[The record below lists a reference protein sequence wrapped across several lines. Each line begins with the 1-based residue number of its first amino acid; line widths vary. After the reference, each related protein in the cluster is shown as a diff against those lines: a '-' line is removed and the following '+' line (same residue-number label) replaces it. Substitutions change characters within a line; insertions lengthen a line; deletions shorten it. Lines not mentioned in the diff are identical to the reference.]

1 MRLGVAPL
9 TGKTLGLV
17 AGMTLAAIT
26 ATYALAP
33 HGRAVAVAVLVAAGV
48 AIVAIWLGSSLRA
61 DRRYA
66 TLLENEV
73 ATQTRSLMDSLSATA
88 TAERQL
94 GLVMDAVPD
103 AIVVLDR
110 DGRAVDLNEPA
121 KRLAAR
127 DPIPDGGRGNVALL
141 DDDAAATMQEQVAP
155 PGPRG
160 ADLDHASER
169 RVGRG

>member
-17 AGMTLAAIT
+17 ADMPLAAIT
-26 ATYALAP
+26 APSALAP
-33 HGRAVAVAVLVAAGV
+33 HGGAVAVAVLVAAGV

-94 GLVMDAVPD
+94 RLVMDAVPD
-103 AIVVLDR
+103 AIVGPDR

-127 DPIPDGGRGNVALL
+127 APIPGGGPGNVAPL
-141 DDDAAATMQEQVAP
+141 DPDAPATTQDPRAPAP
-155 PGPRG
+155 PG
-160 ADLDHASER
+160 ALH
-169 RVGRG
+169 

>member
-1 MRLGVAPL
+1 MRLAVAPL

-17 AGMTLAAIT
+17 AGMTLAAIA
-26 ATYALAP
+26 ATYAFAP
-33 HGRAVAVAVLVAAGV
+33 PPGRAVAVAALVAAGV
-48 AIVAIWLGSSLRA
+48 AIVAAWLGSSLRA

-73 ATQTRSLMDSLSATA
+73 APQPRPLMDSLSATA

-94 GLVMDAVPD
+94 RLVMDAVPD

-127 DPIPDGGRGNVALL
+127 APIPDGGRGNVALL
-141 DDDAAATMQEQVAP
+141 DADAAATMQDRLP
-155 PGPRG
+155 PAVLG
-160 ADLDHASER
+160 AGQPFETPY
-169 RVGRG
+169 